1 MSDAATPN
9 KPCLLLVNDH
19 EDTLLLLKRA
29 LQKAGFDT
37 ILEAGDGREAIR
49 QLGLHPVDLLITDVH
64 MPYLDGWRLARMVRS
79 GMFRCNSGIPIIVV
93 SGTYT
98 ERIAEVT
105 AREYGI
111 NRFVPLLPQQGYEA
125 LLSAVSDC
133 LSGRDQGLSK
143 PTLLIVEDDPD
154 TAILARRMLQRRFE
168 VETAGDG
175 QAGLEAWRAGRHK
188 LVLLDVMLPGLS
200 GVEVLGAILAES
212 PKQAVVIMTANATLD
227 QSEIVMLAGATDFI
241 AKPFETEQL
250 RRVCEIALRRDDF
263 MVSNEQFLARL
274 RENSKVIR
282 ELQTMKFALDQ
293 HCIVGTAD
301 TTGRIIHVNE
311 KFCEI
316 SQHQPEELIGQ
327 FPHILNRG
335 CHPKSFFDEMWET
348 VQSGKV
354 WHGEMKN
361 RKKDGGFYWTDTT
374 VIPYMDAQGR
384 PYQYVAIRTDIT
396 ARKQAEQELIGTRDQ
411 ALAALRLKSEFLANM
426 SHEIRTPMNAIL
438 GMVELMQDTV
448 LTGEQS
454 DYLKTLRQSGES
466 LLHII
471 NDILDL
477 SKIEAG
483 KMPLER
489 VDFSLAE
496 MVESVLE
503 ALTPAARQKRLSL
516 MSYVAPEI
524 VSLLKGDPGRMRQV
538 LMNLVGNAI
547 KFTEQ
552 GGVVVRA
559 TLEVGDDAH
568 STVRITVT
576 DTGVGIPEQIR
587 DKLFQPFTQADGT
600 TTRKYGGTGLGLS
613 ISKSLVNMMGGEIG
627 IESETGKGTTFW
639 FTLPF
644 MHGSKQPSQVKHE
657 AERHDYRAAVEGIG
671 AVRVL
676 VVDDSPV
683 QDQVVHQYLSSWG
696 LHNERAES
704 AEQAL
709 SLLRAAAA
717 SRIPYHVA
725 IIDRVMLGMNGYQL
739 ARAIRSDE
747 SLNATKLIMLTAFD
761 VQEHREQA
769 LQAGYSGFLTKPLK
783 QSHLF
788 DCLADFYDTT
798 TIQPY
803 AAQSAPPPAAKAAEH
818 PSRLLLLVEDNPV
831 NRKLAMMQLKK
842 LGFTAHTA
850 NNGREALT
858 ALRSSRYDLILMDC
872 QMPEMDGYEATGV
885 IRTMETERGR
895 HTPIIAM
902 TANAMAGD
910 RERCIAAGM
919 DDYLSKP
926 VGIEQLRVKIQRW
939 LPELP
944 AAQHAIIEDQ
954 PAPVAK
960 SPVMDD
966 KALDKIRALQME
978 GEPDLLSEII
988 ASYLG
993 DAPVQLEAIHRAVAA
1008 GDAEGLHRSAHSMK
1022 SSSANLGATV
1032 LSSLCKELE
1041 EMGRSGD
1048 LRQAAQKCQQAQREF
1063 DAARRALE
1071 VIRSGA
1077 EPTAPLSRAV

>member
-1 MSDAATPN
+1 MSDAVTPN

-29 LQKAGFDT
+29 LMKAGFDN
-37 ILEAGDGREAIR
+37 ILQAGDGREAIR

-79 GMFRCNSGIPIIVV
+79 GLFRCSSGIPIIVV
-93 SGTYT
+93 SGTYAD
-98 ERIAEVT
+98 RIAEVT

-125 LLSAVSDC
+125 VLSAVSDC

-188 LVLLDVMLPGLS
+188 LVLLDIMLPRLS

-212 PKQAVVIMTANATLD
+212 PKQAVVIMTANATLN

-241 AKPFETEQL
+241 AKPFEAEQL

-311 KFCEI
+311 KSCEI
-316 SQHQPEELIGQ
+316 SQYQPEELIGQ
-327 FPHILNRG
+327 FPHILNHS

-348 VQSGKV
+348 VKSGTV

-438 GMVELMQDTV
+438 GMAELMQDTL

-489 VDFSLAE
+489 VDFSLVE

-559 TLEVGDDAH
+559 TLELGDDAH

-613 ISKSLVNMMGGEIG
+613 ICKNLITMMGGEVG

-644 MHGSKQPSQVKHE
+644 MHGSEQPSSVKHE
-657 AERHDYRAAVEGIG
+657 AERHDYRAAAEGIG

-676 VVDDSPV
+676 VVDDSP
-683 QDQVVHQYLSSWG
+683 DQGEVVHQYLTSWG
-696 LHNERAES
+696 LQNDRVES
-704 AEQAL
+704 AAQAL
-709 SLLRAAAA
+709 DLMRAAVADRA
-717 SRIPYHVA
+717 PYHVA
-725 IIDRVMLGMNGYQL
+725 IIARVMLGMDGYQL

-747 SLNATKLIMLTAFD
+747 SFNATKLIMLTAFD
-761 VQEHREQA
+761 VQEHHEQA
-769 LQAGYSGFLTKPLK
+769 LQAGYSGFLTKPLR
-783 QSHLF
+783 QSDLF
-788 DCLADFYDTT
+788 DCLADLYDIT

-803 AAQSAPPPAAKAAEH
+803 TAQSAPPPAAKAVEH
-818 PSRLLLLVEDNPV
+818 SSRLLLLVEDNPV

-842 LGFTAHTA
+842 LGFTAHTT

-858 ALRSSRYDLILMDC
+858 ALRLSRYDLILMDC

-885 IRTMETERGR
+885 IRTMETESGL

-960 SPVMDD
+960 SPAMDD

-993 DAPVQLEAIHRAVAA
+993 DAPVQLEAIHRAVAT
-1008 GDAEGLHRSAHSMK
+1008 GDAEGLRRSAHSMK

-1071 VIRSGA
+1071 VIRSGV
-1077 EPTAPLSRAV
+1077 EPPAPLSRAV